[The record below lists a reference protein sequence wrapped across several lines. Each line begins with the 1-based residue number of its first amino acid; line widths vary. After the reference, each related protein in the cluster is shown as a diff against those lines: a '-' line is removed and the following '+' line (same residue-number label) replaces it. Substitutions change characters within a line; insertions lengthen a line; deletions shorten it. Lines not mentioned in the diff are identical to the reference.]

1 MEYEKAIEYI
11 FKMIQNEELKVG
23 SKLPTER
30 FIAETLNIGRNS
42 TREALSILH

>member
-30 FIAETLNIGRNS
+30 FIAETLNIGRNF
-42 TREALSILH
+42 T